1 VKDYLPQDEL
11 IDVLILAESRFDGRV
26 ASFWMDVNADL
37 EILGAGSVYPL
48 DMVGAGTEYV
58 LVIGNLA
65 LDGGEVVSSAEG
77 YQLVKVDR

>member
-1 VKDYLPQDEL
+1 
-11 IDVLILAESRFDGRV
+11 
-26 ASFWMDVNADL
+26 MDVNADL

-48 DMVGAGTEYV
+48 DMVEAGTEYV